1 PSPPAADF
9 TQRQER
15 PTSQRHSPPHYNDS
29 SSTSYD
35 YNEYSQEY
43 DTRSHTGSATVFLT
57 EEQPDGSDCLQ
68 TPSEPTVSPIQTSL
82 LPHSSHESNINTH
95 LELHDSPVS
104 TNEPLLPPDV
114 NPPPSSLLH
123 AQHTLQHTDAD
134 ILISDQQTLQSD
146 DTQTVQQEHTQ
157 RPTAND
163 ITPTTHTATGDASR

>member
-1 PSPPAADF
+1 M
-9 TQRQER
+9 
-15 PTSQRHSPPHYNDS
+15 
-29 SSTSYD
+29 
-35 YNEYSQEY
+35 
-43 DTRSHTGSATVFLT
+43 
-57 EEQPDGSDCLQ
+57 
-68 TPSEPTVSPIQTSL
+68 
-82 LPHSSHESNINTH
+82 
-95 LELHDSPVS
+95 HDSPGS

-163 ITPTTHTATGDASR
+163 ITPTTHTATGDASRDSATAQEDRISNSYIPRASEQDRYSNSTLITTIDSVSSQQELDAVFNSMIQEGKMRMQLRH